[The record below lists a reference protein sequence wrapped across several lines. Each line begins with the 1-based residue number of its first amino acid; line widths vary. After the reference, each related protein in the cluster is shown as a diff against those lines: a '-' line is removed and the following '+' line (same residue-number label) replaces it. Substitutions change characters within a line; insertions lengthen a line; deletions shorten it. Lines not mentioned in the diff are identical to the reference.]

1 MYAFVLLWQIVSLQ
15 QLFFKTFWK
24 VSRIIAT
31 DFRVVLG
38 ETPTTCSWDRKSYT
52 DFISIR
58 VSYFLYKL
66 FHMGV
71 SPLNLSY
78 LSDYLSLMS
87 LSWLEL
93 QTVQN
98 KCIRYS
104 PQLDNRSHIGME
116 DFEKINWLPVSK
128 RFNQY
133 LC

>member
-1 MYAFVLLWQIVSLQ
+1 
-15 QLFFKTFWK
+15 
-24 VSRIIAT
+24 
-31 DFRVVLG
+31 
-38 ETPTTCSWDRKSYT
+38 
-52 DFISIR
+52 
-58 VSYFLYKL
+58 
-66 FHMGV
+66 MGV

-128 RFNQY
+128 RFYQY